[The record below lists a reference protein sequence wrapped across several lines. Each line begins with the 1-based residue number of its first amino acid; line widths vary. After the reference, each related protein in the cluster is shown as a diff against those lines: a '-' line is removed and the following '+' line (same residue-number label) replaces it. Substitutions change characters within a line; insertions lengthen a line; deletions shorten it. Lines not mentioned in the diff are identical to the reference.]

1 MVQLMTPR
9 KVTVKLDVDEESSD
23 SRLAPIPKRAK
34 LDSSSPPQV
43 LILILKLC
51 DCHLRSVSGFE
62 S

>member
-23 SRLAPIPKRAK
+23 SRLAPIHKRPK
-34 LDSSSPPQV
+34 LDSPSPPQV
-43 LILILKLC
+43 LILISKLC
-51 DCHLRSVSGFE
+51 DRHLRSVSGFE